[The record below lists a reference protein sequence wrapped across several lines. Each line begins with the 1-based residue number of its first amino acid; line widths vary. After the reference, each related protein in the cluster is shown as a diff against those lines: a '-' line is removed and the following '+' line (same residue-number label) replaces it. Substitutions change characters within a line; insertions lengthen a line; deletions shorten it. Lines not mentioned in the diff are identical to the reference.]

1 MNTYEADTDDLAD
14 STGVCLCP
22 AYSRVPGKRE
32 LHDVG
37 APGCAYAPSESTE
50 SEKE

>member
-1 MNTYEADTDDLAD
+1 MNEVDTGDVAD

-22 AYSRVPGKRE
+22 AYSRVPGVRE

-37 APGCAYAPSESTE
+37 APGCAFEPTE
-50 SEKE
+50 SDKE